1 MADSAVWGVLSNIW
15 RKVQQQ
21 NHAGLQRYSSI
32 VRQPLLLY
40 TIIWTM
46 LLAAVVTIASV
57 SQEFAFSSSL
67 SPTTDFSKACITS
80 PGAADHASDYNNGR
94 QASFRVALDRPGD
107 VICLPADLFVKS
119 AIDYIVPP
127 IFAAVVVAAS
137 ACFLQAVGLWGM

>member
-15 RKVQQQ
+15 RKVQQH

-46 LLAAVVTIASV
+46 LLAAIVTIASI

-67 SPTTDFSKACITS
+67 SPTTDFSKACMTT
-80 PGAADHASDYNNGR
+80 PGTASDYNGR
-94 QASFRVALDRPGD
+94 QALFRVALDRPGD
-107 VICLPADLFVKS
+107 VICLPVDLFVKS